1 LICVIAHSELE
12 GLIFQNAA
20 RFGAFRAKEHPMRT
34 ITQPPPS
41 SRCELCG
48 GELRLM
54 QVESANRALDLESE
68 ILVCVKCGHEQAYIV
83 SHNHTV
89 CHMSDPKA
97 A

>member
-1 LICVIAHSELE
+1 MYSIFGPPQKC
-12 GLIFQNAA
+12 GLQHFLAPKQV
-20 RFGAFRAKEHPMRT
+20 GCKEIT
-34 ITQPPPS
+34 IVQPPPS
-41 SRCELCG
+41 SHCELCG
-48 GELRLM
+48 GELRLN